1 MPRASFDPSCGFDIA
16 ATTIHDLDALD
27 RIATWGYR
35 LVRHASG
42 TLFLH
47 EAFYDAE
54 GALLGL
60 AIPPTRLCGDA
71 ADQIQEELAWMEEG
85 LREPVL
91 DASALGAFEGEFDR
105 YGWTGK
111 NGSPMPSGPFRSN

>member
-16 ATTIHDLDALD
+16 ATTIRDLDTLD

-35 LVRHASG
+35 LVRHEAG

-47 EAFYDAE
+47 EAFYDAD

-60 AIPPTRLCGDA
+60 AIPPTRLCGDTA
-71 ADQIQEELAWMEEG
+71 EQVQEELGWMREG
-85 LREPVL
+85 LDEPVL
-91 DASALGAFEGEFDR
+91 DAAALGAFEGRYDR
-105 YGWTGK
+105 YGWTGR
-111 NGSPMPSGPFRSN
+111 NGAEPPGGPFRNN